1 MGRKN
6 KVFGMKGQKET
17 MDLLRG
23 LSARSIPCPE
33 QKYWTRGCLLAK
45 YIYNF
50 RSAAL
55 SNFPRRND
63 QWSTKR

>member
-6 KVFGMKGQKET
+6 KVFETKGQKET

-33 QKYWTRGCLLAK
+33 QKYA
-45 YIYNF
+45 
-50 RSAAL
+50 
-55 SNFPRRND
+55 D
-63 QWSTKR
+63 QRLPAGQVHI